1 MRKIICKLSDTD
13 TYSKAGFADVFLNNP
28 RFFKNTLWNKRKKQL
43 QTVPHF
49 FQDEAL
55 DLYYI
60 SLIVF
65 YADCTGKEVF
75 ISRQLDTFFL
85 DRYASAEED
94 GLGCQ

>member
-13 TYSKAGFADVFLNNP
+13 TYSKAGFSDVFLNNP

-65 YADCTGKEVF
+65 YLIARK
-75 ISRQLDTFFL
+75 R
-85 DRYASAEED
+85 
-94 GLGCQ
+94 GLHIQTIGHVLS